1 MLQSRRIHWFRVA
14 AAAGLSCA
22 AALASAQPAAKPA
35 SSPAAEKAEA
45 PSPRWAGLSTT
56 QRQALKP
63 LGPSWNTLG
72 EGQRRKWI
80 ALSRNF
86 EKLPVEEQQKLHE
99 RMGEWVKLSAA
110 ERSRARLNFA
120 ETERLASE
128 DKQAKWEAYQALSEE
143 ERRKL
148 AEQAPRRALP
158 GVATAVRPI
167 PRQRLATMPVAP
179 ENQRTMPRISTAPH
193 LINPQTLLPQVDA
206 HATEPDS
213 ATHQ

>member
-1 MLQSRRIHWFRVA
+1 MLRSRPIHWFRVA
-14 AAAGLSCA
+14 AAAGLYCA
-22 AALASAQPAAKPA
+22 TALGWAQPAAKPA
-35 SSPAAEKAEA
+35 SGQTADLAEA
-45 PSPRWAGLSTT
+45 PSPRWAGLSNA

-80 ALSRNF
+80 ALARNF
-86 EKLPVEEQQKLHE
+86 EKLPAEEQQKLHE

-158 GVATAVRPI
+158 GAATAVRPI
-167 PRQRLATMPVAP
+167 PRQRLATMPIAP

-206 HATEPDS
+206 HATEPDT
-213 ATHQ
+213 APHQ